1 MVQPKQLRVTI
12 KMHNTTDI
20 RWKQRLDNYT
30 KALARLTSAVE
41 LSRTRAL
48 SELEMQGMIQAFE
61 FTHELTWNVMKD
73 YLHHQDGGL
82 SLNGSRDA
90 TRLAF
95 SRGMITQGEHWME
108 MIKDRNLSS
117 HTYDEATVLGIVS
130 RVTNFYAHF
139 FVEFRQMMES
149 KRGE

>member
-1 MVQPKQLRVTI
+1 M
-12 KMHNTTDI
+12 TDI
-20 RWKQRLDNYT
+20 RWQQRLDNYI
-30 KALARLTSAVE
+30 KALARLTNAVE

-61 FTHELTWNVMKD
+61 FTHELAWNVMKD
-73 YLHHQDGGL
+73 YLNYQDGGL

-95 SRGMITQGEHWME
+95 SRGLITRGEHWME
-108 MIKDRNLSS
+108 MIKDRNLST

-130 RVTNFYAHF
+130 RITQFYADLLTAF
-139 FVEFRQMMES
+139 KLLMES
-149 KRGE
+149 HRGE

>member
-1 MVQPKQLRVTI
+1 MKGT
-12 KMHNTTDI
+12 KMKGTKMTDI
-20 RWKQRLDNYT
+20 RWHQRLSNFT
-30 KALARLTSAVE
+30 KALAQLSSAVE

-61 FTHELTWNVMKD
+61 FTHELSWNVMKD
-73 YLHHQDGGL
+73 YLTDQDGGL
-82 SLNGSRDA
+82 SLGGSKDA

-95 SRGMITQGEHWME
+95 SRGLISSGEVWME

-117 HTYDEATVLGIVS
+117 HTYDQKTVLGIVS
-130 RVTNFYAHF
+130 RITVSYLTLFSAF
-139 FVEFRQMMES
+139 QAMMES